1 MAKRRARAAT
11 VFSPPERLSM
21 GRNLATRR
29 DNKHINKY
37 ILILESALAC
47 IELFR
52 VAFQHS
58 SRAHFSEKGRP
69 RSYARWHN
77 NYAYLSQEDVVY

>member
-47 IELFR
+47 IELFINTPLELINHIS
-52 VAFQHS
+52 VK
-58 SRAHFSEKGRP
+58 RAG
-69 RSYARWHN
+69 
-77 NYAYLSQEDVVY
+77 LDVMQGG